1 MNNRGGLNPQGGFD
15 IRRLLPQNPFL
26 NVNPMA
32 AAMPIGTAAQL
43 PPSTLNVRTPQTP
56 PAYADGGKVM
66 PAAKL
71 DGGVFVRAATK
82 AGLPDDMN
90 TLNQIVNLVNRGY
103 QPDQAAMMV
112 AQQGK
117 YADGGMVPTP
127 PSAAPPQ
134 AGMAPQQPGL
144 ASPGGAA
151 PQRMSLQQLQQ
162 EAQKF
167 AQANPQAVQMIRE
180 ALMEGVQDGDVTPQ
194 QITMM
199 VQMAVAA
206 AQNPDLYPRLRQMAI
221 QQGLADEEDLPMQY
235 DQGLVFSLI
244 VAGAAMQQGGQA
256 MAAAPQVPGAQAPAA
271 MMKEGGHIPMT
282 RSPTGDN
289 TGRADD
295 IPIRVSGGEYVI
307 PKHIVERKGTEFF
320 DKLIGKDK
328 GAA

>member
-1 MNNRGGLNPQGGFD
+1 MKRGGLNPEGGFD
-15 IRRLLPQNPFL
+15 IRRLLPQNPYV

-32 AAMPIGTAAQL
+32 TAA
-43 PPSTLNVRTPQTP
+43 PVGSSTPMSGSTLNIRAPGMP

-90 TLNQIVNLVNRGY
+90 TLNQIVNLVNKGY

-117 YADGGMVPTP
+117 YADGGMVPP
-127 PSAAPPQ
+127 APSAAPPQ

-144 ASPGGAA
+144 APSGGAA

-167 AQANPQAVQMIRE
+167 AQANPQAIQLIRE
-180 ALMEGVQDGDVTPQ
+180 SLMEGVQSGDVTPQ
-194 QITMM
+194 QITML

-206 AQNPDLYPRLRQMAI
+206 AQNPELYPRLRQMAI
-221 QQGLADEEDLPMQY
+221 QQDLADEEDLPMQY
-235 DQGLVFSLI
+235 DQGIVFSLI
-244 VAGAAMQQGGQA
+244 VAGTAMQQAGGA
-256 MAAAPQVPGAQAPAA
+256 MQQAPATPAPQGATA

-328 GAA
+328 VQA

>member
-1 MNNRGGLNPQGGFD
+1 MSG
-15 IRRLLPQNPFL
+15 
-26 NVNPMA
+26 
-32 AAMPIGTAAQL
+32 
-43 PPSTLNVRTPQTP
+43 STLNIRAPGMP

-90 TLNQIVNLVNRGY
+90 TLNQIVNLVNKGY

-117 YADGGMVPTP
+117 YADGGMVPP
-127 PSAAPPQ
+127 APSAAPPQ

-144 ASPGGAA
+144 APSGGAA

-167 AQANPQAVQMIRE
+167 AQANPQAIQLIRE
-180 ALMEGVQDGDVTPQ
+180 SLMEGVQSGDVTPQ
-194 QITMM
+194 QITML

-206 AQNPDLYPRLRQMAI
+206 AQNPELYPRLRQMAI
-221 QQGLADEEDLPMQY
+221 QQDLADEEDLPMQY
-235 DQGLVFSLI
+235 DQGIVFSLI
-244 VAGAAMQQGGQA
+244 VAGTAMQQAGGA
-256 MAAAPQVPGAQAPAA
+256 MQQAPATPAPQGATA

-307 PKHIVERKGTEFF
+307 PKHVVERKGTEFF

-328 GAA
+328 VQA

>member
-15 IRRLLPQNPFL
+15 IRRLLPHNPFL

-56 PAYADGGKVM
+56 PA
-66 PAAKL
+66 
-71 DGGVFVRAATK
+71 
-82 AGLPDDMN
+82 
-90 TLNQIVNLVNRGY
+90 
-103 QPDQAAMMV
+103 
-112 AQQGK
+112 

-167 AQANPQAVQMIRE
+167 AQANPQAVQLIQQS
-180 ALMEGVQDGDVTPQ
+180 LMEGVQDGDVTPQ

-206 AQNPDLYPRLRQMAI
+206 AQNPELYPRLRQMAI